1 MDEVVNVFKENLEF
15 NEGDILDLKWD
26 IKEV

>member
-26 IKEV
+26 FKEV